1 MNFISDPFE
10 QIEEAT
16 KIIAKANLHIN
27 GKFLKTGNYYYNDHE
42 IFNGPFK
49 KIQSALEIVKRQS
62 FILLSE
68 AFECAIEM

>member
-1 MNFISDPFE
+1 MNFISDPFD

-49 KIQSALEIVKRQS
+49 KIQSALEIVKNQK
-62 FILLSE
+62 FLLFKE
-68 AFECAIEM
+68 VFDLAIDM